1 MGLFSSILRVKSTE
15 GAVNDSEFQLREG
28 PKSFVRVWR
37 RVMLDPRAFYNE
49 MPPSGGF
56 EGPLIFLG
64 ACALVYFVLKIIVGG
79 TVDAVNSLF
88 LVVLAY
94 IFGPGIL
101 MLSSQFIFQGEG
113 DYEATLRTCSYAGA
127 CLVLAWIPVVGIFAY
142 LYSFYLIFLGT
153 EKVHKLDATKAVITT
168 LVAILATGAI
178 VLWVLG
184 RERILRP
191 LL

>member
-1 MGLFSSILRVKSTE
+1 MNE
-15 GAVNDSEFQLREG
+15 SEFQLREG

-37 RVMLDPRAFYNE
+37 RVMLDPKAFYNE
-49 MPPSGGF
+49 MPPGGGF
-56 EGPLIFLG
+56 ESPLVFLG
-64 ACALVYFVLKIIVGG
+64 TNALIYFILKVIAGG
-79 TVDAVNSLF
+79 VVDAVNSLF
-88 LVVLAY
+88 LILLAY

-113 DYEATLRTCSYAGA
+113 DYEGTLRTCSYAGA
-127 CLVLAWIPVVGIFAY
+127 CLVLAWVPVVGIFAY

-153 EKVHKLDATKAVITT
+153 EKVHKLDATKAAITT
-168 LVAILATGAI
+168 LVAILATAAI

-184 RERILRP
+184 RERIARP